1 MNSLRGSLE
10 QFFADRPPMAIAVS
24 GGVDSMTLA
33 VVACRVNPATEVF
46 HAISPAVPGQATARV
61 ERYARQEN
69 WQLTMINA
77 GEMEDENYLANPV
90 NRCYFC
96 KSNLYDEVLR
106 QTELVVASGTN
117 LDDLSDYRPGLIAA
131 EERQVCH
138 PYIESGIDKAGLRL
152 IAAELGL
159 DDLKDLPAAP
169 CLSSRVTTGIGI
181 DAKLLPLVDEAERG
195 VWRLLDEQLEMT
207 GVRCRILE
215 AAVAIQIEAPAPLD
229 LAHPALAE
237 AEALVKNLFV
247 SRGYADQVLK
257 VSVEPYKKGSA
268 FLVDVVE
275 VNV

>member
-1 MNSLRGSLE
+1 MSNKSGFDLRTFIFIDQMQPQLAQFIAKDNRVYDPKEYDAAIMLELAPAMEIHRMIDLALKATNVRLGS
-10 QFFADRPPMAIAVS
+10 
-24 GGVDSMTLA
+24 
-33 VVACRVNPATEVF
+33 VVTERVFGLMQIQHEDQGEV
-46 HAISPAVPGQATARV
+46 I
-61 ERYARQEN
+61 E
-69 WQLTMINA
+69 A
-77 GEMEDENYLANPV
+77 GEA
-90 NRCYFC
+90 
-96 KSNLYDEVLR
+96 VLR
-106 QTELVVASGTN
+106 QTGLVVASGTN

-237 AEALVKNLFV
+237 AEAFVKNLFV
-247 SRGYADQVLK
+247 SRGYANQVLK